1 MKKLLSLML
10 ALLITT
16 GITFA
21 QNTDKNA
28 KPAKPATEMKGKTKK
43 DGTPDMRY
51 KENKEAGKKEAAG
64 ATDKGTKMKKDGTPD
79 MRYKENKEVK
89 KEMKKETKK

>member
-28 KPAKPATEMKGKTKK
+28 KPAKPATEMKGKMKK

-51 KENKEAGKKEAAG
+51 KENKDATKKEAV
-64 ATDKGTKMKKDGTPD
+64 DKGTKMKKDGTPD

>member
-1 MKKLLSLML
+1 ML

-51 KENKEAGKKEAAG
+51 KENKETVKKEAAG
-64 ATDKGTKMKKDGTPD
+64 SADKGAKMKKDGTPD